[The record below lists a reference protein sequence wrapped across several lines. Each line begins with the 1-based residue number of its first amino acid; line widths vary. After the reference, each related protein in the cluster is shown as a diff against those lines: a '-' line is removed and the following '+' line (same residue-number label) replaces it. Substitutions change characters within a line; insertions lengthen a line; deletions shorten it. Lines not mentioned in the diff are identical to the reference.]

1 MEEILMGFVSK
12 ALNLEGE
19 QLVGLLYKPD
29 SEGKP
34 TKDLNENALQ
44 HLLDTHAKHIDSVKG
59 KGVDLKAEFDKGH
72 KAGKRD
78 ALDIRDKE
86 IREEFGISD
95 QTLQG
100 INLVKFAASTFA
112 KSELSPDKLKVH
124 PEYLAAESAWQKR
137 ITDAE
142 ETWKGKYNELEQT
155 FAKEKTFAQYMPKIE
170 TAFTKLNPVLPSNP
184 EAATYQRNQFF
195 NDFKAYD
202 FLAEG
207 GKDYVIK
214 DGKRLENAQG
224 HPLTLDEVVRMNA
237 AMRFDF
243 AVQSDRGAAGN
254 KNGDAPGASGQGSS
268 DSQKFANYEAYQQ
281 AWQAEQD
288 PVKRVEMTMA
298 WKNQNP
304 NA

>member
-44 HLLDTHAKHIDSVKG
+44 QLLDTHAKHIEAVKG
-59 KGVDLKAEFDKGH
+59 KGVDEKTIFDRGH
-72 KAGKRD
+72 AAGKKDSLEKFERQ
-78 ALDIRDKE
+78 IKE
-86 IREEFGISD
+86 AFGIQAD
-95 QTLQG
+95 VQG
-100 INLVKFAASTFA
+100 IDLVKVAASTFL
-112 KSELSPDKLKVH
+112 KSETSADKIKVH
-124 PEYLAAESAWQKR
+124 PEYLAAEAAWQSQLTQKVG
-137 ITDAE
+137 E
-142 ETWKGKYNELEQT
+142 WESKYQQLEQT
-155 FAKEKTFAQYMPKIE
+155 VTKEKTFAQYMPKID
-170 TAFTKLNPVLPSNP
+170 TAFAKLNPVLPSNP

-202 FLAEG
+202 FLTEG

-224 HPLTLDEVVRMNA
+224 HPLTLDEVVRINA

-268 DSQKFANYEAYQQ
+268 DSQKFANREAFLAAYQAEGDGIKRAEIVK
-281 AWQAEQD
+281 AWHA
-288 PVKRVEMTMA
+288 
-298 WKNQNP
+298 QNP
-304 NA
+304 KD

>member
-44 HLLDTHAKHIDSVKG
+44 QLLDTHAKHIEAVKG
-59 KGVDLKAEFDKGH
+59 KGVDEKTIFDRGH
-72 KAGKRD
+72 AAGKKDSLEKFERQ
-78 ALDIRDKE
+78 IKE
-86 IREEFGISD
+86 AFGIQAD
-95 QTLQG
+95 VQG
-100 INLVKFAASTFA
+100 IDLVKVAASTFL
-112 KSELSPDKLKVH
+112 KSETSADKIKVH
-124 PEYLAAESAWQKR
+124 PEYLAAEAAWQSQLTQKVG
-137 ITDAE
+137 E
-142 ETWKGKYNELEQT
+142 WESKYQQLEQT
-155 FAKEKTFAQYMPKIE
+155 VTKEKTFAQYMPKID
-170 TAFTKLNPVLPSNP
+170 TAFAKLSPVLPSNP

-202 FLAEG
+202 FLSEG

-268 DSQKFANYEAYQQ
+268 DSQKFDNYEAYQQ

-288 PVKRVEMTMA
+288 PVKRVEMTRA

>member
-44 HLLDTHAKHIDSVKG
+44 QLLDTHAKHIEAVKG
-59 KGVDLKAEFDKGH
+59 KGVDEKTIFDRGH
-72 KAGKRD
+72 AAGKKDSLEKFERQ
-78 ALDIRDKE
+78 IKE
-86 IREEFGISD
+86 AFGIQAD
-95 QTLQG
+95 VQG
-100 INLVKFAASTFA
+100 IDLVKVAASTFL
-112 KSELSPDKLKVH
+112 KSETSADKIKVH
-124 PEYLAAESAWQKR
+124 PEYLAAEAAWQSQLTQKVG
-137 ITDAE
+137 E
-142 ETWKGKYNELEQT
+142 WESKYQQLEQT
-155 FAKEKTFAQYMPKIE
+155 VTKEKTFAQYMPKID
-170 TAFTKLNPVLPSNP
+170 TAFAKLNPVLPSNP

-202 FLAEG
+202 FLTEG

-224 HPLTLDEVVRMNA
+224 HPLTLDEVVRINA

>member
-44 HLLDTHAKHIDSVKG
+44 QLLDTHAKHIEAVKG
-59 KGVDLKAEFDKGH
+59 KGVDEKTIFDRGH
-72 KAGKRD
+72 AAGKKDSLEKFERQ
-78 ALDIRDKE
+78 IKE
-86 IREEFGISD
+86 AFGIQAD
-95 QTLQG
+95 VQG
-100 INLVKFAASTFA
+100 IDLVKVAASTFL
-112 KSELSPDKLKVH
+112 KSETSADKIKVH
-124 PEYLAAESAWQKR
+124 PEYLAAEAAWQSQLTQKVG
-137 ITDAE
+137 E
-142 ETWKGKYNELEQT
+142 WESKYQQLEQT
-155 FAKEKTFAQYMPKIE
+155 VTKEKTFAQYMPKID
-170 TAFTKLNPVLPSNP
+170 TAFAKLNPVLPSNP

-202 FLAEG
+202 FLTEG

-224 HPLTLDEVVRMNA
+224 HPLTLDEVVRINA

-288 PVKRVEMTMA
+288 PVKRVEMTRA

>member
-44 HLLDTHAKHIDSVKG
+44 QLLDTHAKHIEAVKG
-59 KGVDLKAEFDKGH
+59 KGVDEKTIFDRGH
-72 KAGKRD
+72 AAGKKDSLEKFERQ
-78 ALDIRDKE
+78 IKE
-86 IREEFGISD
+86 AFGIQAD
-95 QTLQG
+95 VQG
-100 INLVKFAASTFA
+100 IDLVKVAASTFL
-112 KSELSPDKLKVH
+112 KSETSADKIKVH
-124 PEYLAAESAWQKR
+124 PEYLAAEAAWQSQLTQKVG
-137 ITDAE
+137 E
-142 ETWKGKYNELEQT
+142 WESKYQQLEQT
-155 FAKEKTFAQYMPKIE
+155 VTKEKTFAQYMPKID
-170 TAFTKLNPVLPSNP
+170 TAFAKLNPVLPSNP

-202 FLAEG
+202 FLSEG

-224 HPLTLDEVVRMNA
+224 HPLTLDEVVRINA

-268 DSQKFANYEAYQQ
+268 DSQKFANREAFLAAYQAEGDGIKRAEIVK
-281 AWQAEQD
+281 AWHA
-288 PVKRVEMTMA
+288 
-298 WKNQNP
+298 QNP
-304 NA
+304 KD